1 MKDDEPS
8 PEIKDK
14 VIKRYQQL
22 VDEGSY
28 EVGVSPDIDPSEPP
42 SWFDND
48 KFKQSQSTA
57 AKYFPR

>member
-1 MKDDEPS
+1 MKNDEPP
-8 PEIKDK
+8 PEIKEK

-28 EVGVSPDIDPSEPP
+28 EVGVSPDIDPSVPP
-42 SWFDND
+42 SWYDKD